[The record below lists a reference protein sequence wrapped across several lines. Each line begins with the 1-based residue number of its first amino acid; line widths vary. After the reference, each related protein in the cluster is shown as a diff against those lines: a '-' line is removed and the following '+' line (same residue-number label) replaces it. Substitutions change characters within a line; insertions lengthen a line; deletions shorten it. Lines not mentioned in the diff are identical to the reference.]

1 VSTFPDDDP
10 LDAVLRGEDVRWSAL
25 GWTRDKLLD
34 TCAKREISALVH
46 ERRLQVQHGDD
57 WPDEVRAELART
69 AHEAAAMELLRGREI
84 AVVIGALASSGVDPI
99 LLKGAPLAYTVYDS
113 PGSRPRA
120 DTDLFVQRDQIE
132 AVKQT
137 MAGLGYVEPPLS
149 GGELI
154 FCQFAMEKRDRF
166 GVDHAF
172 DFHWKISTQ
181 SVFAGVLTYEELAAA
196 AAPVPALGS
205 CARAAGP
212 VHALLL
218 ACVHPAMHHR
228 NVERPIWL
236 YDVHLLVSRQTEP
249 ELERFAASAVEK
261 RMAVICAHQLTLTRA
276 RFHTRVPDCVM
287 EKLSADREVEP
298 SAVYLQPERRWHHEL
313 ASNVRGLGRWTDR
326 LRLLREVLFPSARYM
341 RQVYQLDGAGVMLLP
356 ALYVHRCVFGAWKIV
371 RGRK

>member
-1 VSTFPDDDP
+1 MSSFPDDDP
-10 LDAVLRGEDVRWSAL
+10 LDAVLRGEDVRWRAV
-25 GWTRDKLLD
+25 GWTSDRLLE

-46 ERRLQVQHGDD
+46 QRRLPFQSADD
-57 WPDEVRAELART
+57 WPDDVRSELART
-69 AHEAAAMELLRGREI
+69 AHEAAAMELLRGSEI
-84 AVVIGALASSGVDPI
+84 ASVIDALASGGVDPI

-120 DTDLFVQRDQIE
+120 DTDVFVRRDQIG

-137 MAGLGYVEPPLS
+137 MTRLGYVEPPLS
-149 GGELI
+149 DGELI

-181 SVFAGVLTYEELAAA
+181 SLFADVLTYDEIAAA
-196 AAPVPALGS
+196 TAPVPALGS
-205 CARAAGP
+205 RARAAGA

-218 ACVHPAMHHR
+218 ACIHPAMHHR
-228 NVERPIWL
+228 NVERPIWV
-236 YDVHLLVSRQTEP
+236 YDIHLLVSRLTEP
-249 ELERFAASAVEK
+249 ELERFAALAIEKQMAAV
-261 RMAVICAHQLTLTRA
+261 CAHQLALTRA
-276 RFHTRVPDCVM
+276 RFHTPVPDRVM
-287 EKLSADREVEP
+287 EKLSSDREVEA
-298 SAVYLQPERRWHHEL
+298 SAVYLQAERRWHHEL

-341 RQVYQLDGAGVMLLP
+341 RQAYQLDGPGVVLLP
-356 ALYVHRCVFGAWKIV
+356 VLYVHRCVNGAWKIL

>member
-1 VSTFPDDDP
+1 M
-10 LDAVLRGEDVRWSAL
+10 RWSAL
-25 GWTRDKLLD
+25 GWTSDRLLA

-46 ERRLQVQHGDD
+46 ERRLQFQHADD
-57 WPDEVRAELART
+57 WPDEVRGELART

-84 AVVIGALASSGVDPI
+84 ASVVDALASGGIDPI

-120 DTDLFVQRDQIE
+120 DTDLFVRRDQIE
-132 AVKQT
+132 AVKKT

-149 GGELI
+149 DGELI

-166 GVDHAF
+166 GVCHAF

-181 SVFAGVLTYEELAAA
+181 SVFAGVLTYDELAAA
-196 AAPVPALGS
+196 AAPVPALGTH
-205 CARAAGP
+205 ARAAGP

-218 ACVHPAMHHR
+218 ACIHPVMHHR

-236 YDVHLLVSRQTEP
+236 FDIHLLVSRQTKP
-249 ELERFAASAVEK
+249 ELERFAALAVEK
-261 RMAVICAHQLTLTRA
+261 RMAAICAHQLTLTRA
-276 RFHTRVPDCVM
+276 RFHTQVPDRVM
-287 EKLSADREVEP
+287 ERLSSDREGEA

-313 ASNVRGLGRWTDR
+313 ASNVHGLGRWTDR

-341 RQVYQLDGAGVMLLP
+341 RQAYQLDGPGVVLLP
-356 ALYVHRCVFGAWKIV
+356 ALYVHRCVNGAWKIL